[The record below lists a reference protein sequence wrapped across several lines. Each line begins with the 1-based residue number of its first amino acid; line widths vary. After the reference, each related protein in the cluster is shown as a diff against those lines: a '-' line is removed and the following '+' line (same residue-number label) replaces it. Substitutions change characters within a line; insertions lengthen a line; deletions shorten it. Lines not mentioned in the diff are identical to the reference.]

1 MSDISKILI
10 VDDDLTFVN
19 DLSKVLSAYGQ
30 YKVLTATNRGDEVFA
45 LKKEK
50 IAILVINLNAKN
62 IDALALLSLVSLSY
76 RHIQCIVM
84 IAEKHHSVD
93 TVKKCPVK
101 DSIYHYL
108 VKPSNLETIG
118 CAVLEGLQRLDEN
131 DYAPGVFVGKIVAFL
146 EALEKTC
153 SIQVHFGS
161 KKQGVL
167 YFDKGILVNASCE
180 NKQGVDAALE
190 IFDWPPL
197 GFTEKPAKGDTEKL
211 ITPKG
216 LDTILITSRLKK
228 EAIDN
233 LISPQQ
239 GEEEAN
245 CLIEKCEQ
253 KINLF
258 IVDDSRMMRKV
269 IGNIFK
275 NNPVINVVGEAENGE
290 EALQI
295 IPQLKPDVV
304 TLDVEMPVMDGLTTI
319 KHLMIQAPTP
329 TVMLSAM
336 TVEGADVTF
345 DALKYGAVDFVAKPS
360 NTGNVGL
367 EEQTNEIER
376 KIRLAAEVE
385 LEAVKYVRAV
395 SHDKKDALALTG
407 KPCEGLVALGVA
419 EGGYGSLLKI
429 LPHLTVKFPVAYLV
443 VFYVSSRHLD
453 SFVKY
458 INKFSPLITRRAEN
472 QAKVEAG
479 VCYFASGEEYLT
491 VHEQEGEMVLHLSA
505 APFASRRGSID
516 MLFFSMA
523 ERIKEKSIG
532 VILSGMG
539 EDGGEGLEE
548 VLRVGGTGIVQDP
561 AGSLYREMPAAV
573 AARCPGAKLLPDTGI
588 PKSIEEVL
596 RLK

>member
-19 DLSKVLSAYGQ
+19 DLCEVLSAYSQ
-30 YKVLTATNRGDEVFA
+30 YKVLTATNRGDEIFA

-50 IAILVINLNAKN
+50 IAVLVVNLNAEN
-62 IDALALLSLVSLSY
+62 IDSLALLALVSSSY

-84 IAEKHHSVD
+84 ISEKHRSVES
-93 TVKKCPVK
+93 VQECHFK
-101 DSIYHYL
+101 DSVYLYL
-108 VKPSNLETIG
+108 VKPTNLETIG

-131 DYAPGVFVGKIVAFL
+131 DYAPGIFVGKIVCFL
-146 EALEKTC
+146 EALKKTC
-153 SIQVHFGS
+153 RIRVHFGS

-167 YFDKGILVNASCE
+167 SFENGLLVNAACDK
-180 NKQGVDAALE
+180 KQGVEAALE

-197 GFTEKPAKGDTEKL
+197 GFTEEPPEIGVEKL

-216 LDTILITSRLKK
+216 LETILITARLKK
-228 EAIDN
+228 EAAG
-233 LISPQQ
+233 SPIRNST
-239 GEEEAN
+239 GSGA
-245 CLIEKCEQ
+245 KAAHQ

-269 IGNIFK
+269 IANIFK
-275 NNPVINVVGEAENGE
+275 DNPVVHVVGEAENGE

-329 TVMLSAM
+329 TVMLSSM

-360 NTGNVGL
+360 NTGEIDL
-367 EEQTNEIER
+367 KEQTDEIER
-376 KIRLAAEVE
+376 KVRLAAEVE
-385 LEAVKYVRAV
+385 LEAVRYVRTV
-395 SHDKKDALALTG
+395 SQEKKDALALADRQ
-407 KPCEGLVALGVA
+407 CERIVALGVA
-419 EGGYGSLLKI
+419 EGGYGILLKI
-429 LPHLTVKFPVAYLV
+429 LPHLAAKFPAAYLV
-443 VFYVSSRHLD
+443 VFYTPSRHLD
-453 SFVKY
+453 SFVNY
-458 INKFSPLITRRAEN
+458 MNRLSPLIIRRAAN
-472 QAKVEAG
+472 NTKVEAG

-491 VHEQEGEMVLHLSA
+491 VHKQKEEFVLHLSA
-505 APFASRRGSID
+505 APFATRRGSID
-516 MLFFSMA
+516 MLFFSVA
-523 ERIKEKSIG
+523 ERLKEKSIA
-532 VILSGMG
+532 VVLSGMG
-539 EDGGEGLEE
+539 EDGGEGMEE

-561 AGSLYREMPAAV
+561 VGSLYREMPGAA

-588 PKSIEEVL
+588 PKSIEEILADERNV
-596 RLK
+596 

>member
-19 DLSKVLSAYGQ
+19 DLCDVLSAYSQ
-30 YKVLTATNRGDEVFA
+30 YEVLTATNRGDEIFA

-50 IAILVINLNAKN
+50 IAVLVVNLNAEN
-62 IDALALLSLVSLSY
+62 IDALALLSLVSSSY

-84 IAEKHHSVD
+84 IAAKHRSVES
-93 TVKKCPVK
+93 VRECHFK
-101 DSIYHYL
+101 DSIYRYL
-108 VKPSNLETIG
+108 VKPTNLETIG

-131 DYAPGVFVGKIVAFL
+131 DYTPGIFVGKIVCFL
-146 EALEKTC
+146 EVLKKTC
-153 SIQVHFGS
+153 RIRVHFGS

-167 YFDKGILVNASCE
+167 YFEDGMLVNASCD

-197 GFTEKPAKGDTEKL
+197 GFTEEPPGSGTEKL

-216 LDTILITSRLKK
+216 LETILITARLKK
-228 EAIDN
+228 EAAG
-233 LISPQQ
+233 SPVGRGI
-239 GEEEAN
+239 GESCSIEAA
-245 CLIEKCEQ
+245 Q

-269 IGNIFK
+269 IANIFK
-275 NNPVINVVGEAENGE
+275 DHPVVEVVGEAENGE

-329 TVMLSAM
+329 TVMLSSM
-336 TVEGADVTF
+336 TVEGSDVTF
-345 DALKYGAVDFVAKPS
+345 DALKYGAVDFVSKPS
-360 NTGNVGL
+360 NTGEANL
-367 EEQTNEIER
+367 EEQTSEIER
-376 KIRLAAEVE
+376 KVRLAAEVE

-395 SHDKKDALALTG
+395 SQEKKDALALAG
-407 KPCEGLVALGVA
+407 SKCERLVALGVA

-429 LPHLTVKFPVAYLV
+429 LPHLSAKFPASYLV
-443 VFYVSSRHLD
+443 VFYAPSRHLD
-453 SFVKY
+453 SFVNY
-458 INKFSPLITRRAEN
+458 INKLSPLIIRRAEN
-472 QAKVEAG
+472 NAKIEAG
-479 VCYFASGEEYLT
+479 VCYFASGDEYLT
-491 VHEQEGEMVLHLSA
+491 VHEQEGGLVLHLSA
-505 APFASRRGSID
+505 APFATRRGSID

-523 ERIKEKSIG
+523 ERLKEKS
-532 VILSGMG
+532 VAVVLSGMG
-539 EDGGEGLEE
+539 EDGGEGMEE
-548 VLRVGGTGIVQDP
+548 ILRVGGTGIVQDP

-573 AARCPGAKLLPDTGI
+573 ATRCPGAKLLPDTGI
-588 PKSIEEVL
+588 PKCIEGVL
-596 RLK
+596 VT

>member
-19 DLSKVLSAYGQ
+19 DLCDVLSAYSQ
-30 YKVLTATNRGDEVFA
+30 YEVLTATNRGDEVFA

-50 IAILVINLNAKN
+50 IAVLVINLNAEN

-84 IAEKHHSVD
+84 IAEKHRSVES
-93 TVKKCPVK
+93 VKECQFK
-101 DSIYHYL
+101 DSIYRYL

-131 DYAPGVFVGKIVAFL
+131 DYTPGIFVGKIVSFL
-146 EALEKTC
+146 DALERTC
-153 SIQVHFGS
+153 QIRVHFGS
-161 KKQGVL
+161 KKQGEL
-167 YFDKGILVNASCE
+167 YFDNGMLVNASCD

-190 IFDWPPL
+190 VFDWPPL
-197 GFTEKPAKGDTEKL
+197 GFTEEAAKSGGKQL

-216 LDTILITSRLKK
+216 LETILITSRLKK
-228 EAIDN
+228 EAAG
-233 LISPQQ
+233 SPVS
-239 GEEEAN
+239 GGMGASCPIEAS
-245 CLIEKCEQ
+245 KQ

-269 IGNIFK
+269 IANIFK
-275 NNPVINVVGEAENGE
+275 DNPIVEVVGEAENGE

-329 TVMLSAM
+329 TVMLSSM
-336 TVEGADVTF
+336 TVEGAEVTF

-360 NTGNVGL
+360 NTGNANL

-376 KIRLAAEVE
+376 KVRLAAEVE
-385 LEAVKYVRAV
+385 LEAVRYVRAV
-395 SHDKKDALALTG
+395 SKEKKDALALAG
-407 KPCEGLVALGVA
+407 KKCKGLVALGAA
-419 EGGYGSLLKI
+419 EGGYGSFLKI
-429 LPHLTVKFPVAYLV
+429 LPHLAVKPSVAYLI
-443 VFYVSSRHLD
+443 VFYAPSRHLD
-453 SFVKY
+453 SFVRY
-458 INKFSPLITRRAEN
+458 IDKLSPLIIRRAKN
-472 QAKVEAG
+472 NATVEAG

-491 VHEQEGEMVLHLSA
+491 VHEQGSDMVLHLSS
-505 APFASRRGSID
+505 APFATRRGSID
-516 MLFFSMA
+516 MLFYSVT
-523 ERIKEKSIG
+523 ERVKEKSIA

-548 VLRVGGTGIVQDP
+548 VLRVGGTGIIQDP
-561 AGSLYREMPAAV
+561 AGSLYREMPGSV

-596 RLK
+596 AA